1 MMMLFIYAQTM
12 KGLGFAMQKSL
23 LNAQSVNGI
32 KGRCRNETSLGRI
45 WSQKVLW
52 EFARA
57 ISVAAFSVSGSMKSI
72 LTIDTK

>member
-1 MMMLFIYAQTM
+1 MMLFIYAQTM

-45 WSQKVLW
+45 WSQKALW
-52 EFARA
+52 ELSRA